1 MRAGVNVSGLWNCIG
16 KKRGTCLFL
25 LNESFFPLYL
35 TVSPLSHTS
44 GQAPLLRTLTARLY
58 LRLGRESL
66 EVLGERPGH
75 LVAQGAYTGKAV
87 FI

>member
-1 MRAGVNVSGLWNCIG
+1 MFLAYGIVLAR
-16 KKRGTCLFL
+16 KGTCLFL
-25 LNESFFPLYL
+25 LNEAFSPLYR
-35 TVSPLSHTS
+35 TVSPLSHMG

-58 LRLGRESL
+58 LQLGRESL

-87 FI
+87 FL